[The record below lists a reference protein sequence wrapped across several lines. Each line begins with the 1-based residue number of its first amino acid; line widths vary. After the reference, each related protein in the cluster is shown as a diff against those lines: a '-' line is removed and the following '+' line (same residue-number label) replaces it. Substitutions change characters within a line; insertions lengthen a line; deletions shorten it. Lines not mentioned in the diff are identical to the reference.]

1 MCRIMYQ
8 ARDISATV
16 GCLGLITSSIIS
28 KKVGMRVVVMV
39 VMVVVMVF
47 FVVMMVLVFML
58 ALVVVVMVVVVVVM
72 VMVVVMVV
80 LRVVQA
86 AEGIGALVLDIKW
99 GSGCYQATLGE
110 AEAIAEALLQVPR
123 RGTVVVAK
131 KNCLMGV

>member
-28 KKVGMRVVVMV
+28 KKVGMRVVVM
-39 VMVVVMVF
+39 VVMVF